1 MVVKSNKK
9 EKTATKAASAK
20 PAPKAVTEPID
31 AAAVPVPKR
40 IVENTPANKV
50 PAPSVAAPK
59 KTEAGPTLKPRGTKA
74 ASKDIEPAVV
84 VIPIQ
89 NMKESKKALVKAAD
103 NLAAQ
108 VQCVQ
113 PIWTRKPDDIEQG
126 EYDELYKSITKD
138 KNGPVPQTHFITK
151 GEVTFMSLHFVPNS
165 QPSEQFNKYGQAAE
179 NIKLYFRRVF
189 ITDDFKDMMP
199 SYHSFV
205 KGVVDSD
212 DLPLN
217 VSKETL
223 QQHELLKV
231 IKKKPV
237 RKTLDMI
244 KKISVDKYEAFW
256 AEYSTYIKLG
266 VMEDTARIH
275 FFQWQIVL
283 SGRLCEEDEGST
295 RVHP

>member
-1 MVVKSNKK
+1 MNDDEPSMVVKSNKN

-31 AAAVPVPKR
+31 AAAVPVPKC

-126 EYDELYKSITKD
+126 EYDELYKSRRFRED
-138 KNGPVPQTHFITK
+138 GSRP
-151 GEVTFMSLHFVPNS
+151 S
-165 QPSEQFNKYGQAAE
+165 QK
-179 NIKLYFRRVF
+179 
-189 ITDDFKDMMP
+189 
-199 SYHSFV
+199 
-205 KGVVDSD
+205 
-212 DLPLN
+212 
-217 VSKETL
+217 
-223 QQHELLKV
+223 
-231 IKKKPV
+231 
-237 RKTLDMI
+237 RKTLV
-244 KKISVDKYEAFW
+244 SDKVT
-256 AEYSTYIKLG
+256 EYMMTK
-266 VMEDTARIH
+266 
-275 FFQWQIVL
+275 
-283 SGRLCEEDEGST
+283 T
-295 RVHP
+295 RSSPCPSMRPPTL